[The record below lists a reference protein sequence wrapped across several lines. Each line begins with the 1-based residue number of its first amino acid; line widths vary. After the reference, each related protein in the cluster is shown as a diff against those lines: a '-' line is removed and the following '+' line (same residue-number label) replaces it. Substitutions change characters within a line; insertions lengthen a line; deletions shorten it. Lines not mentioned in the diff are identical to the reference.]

1 MKSYAYAAK
10 LQELATF
17 LLSKPEFEAEGIP
30 FFYSHQWTKE
40 GFVAAVKALGEGT
53 KEFSGTEIK
62 FTPTGG
68 PEGVTVQVYA
78 PRNKVCTLIKAA
90 VWDCEP
96 LLSAAELEEVGK

>member
-17 LLSKPEFEAEGIP
+17 LLSKPEFEAEGSP

-53 KEFSGTEIK
+53 KEFSDTEIK
-62 FTPTGG
+62 FKPTGG
-68 PEGVTVQVYA
+68 PKGVTMQVHA
-78 PRNKVCTLIKAA
+78 PRDKVCTLVKAA